1 MAYGIWSNVSA
12 CLYVCHYY
20 SIVTLLFCLLVRF
33 NFNTSVFD
41 VSDLTTFYL
50 PDSEAFEVHK
60 HRFVKA
66 WMVLHVCECAG
77 YENV

>member
-12 CLYVCHYY
+12 CLYVCQYY

-50 PDSEAFEVHK
+50 PDSEAFEVDK
-60 HRFVKA
+60 HHYMKA
-66 WMVLHVCECAG
+66 WMVLHVCECAV
-77 YENV
+77 EL